1 MIPFLYEQLR
11 TFTNEFNKYLSKEV
25 LKNIG
30 SKKYKLNLSK
40 NARIRVL
47 NFNYTNT
54 YEKLYDSHSSTA
66 EANPKYIY
74 IHGKVCDLDNSNLI
88 LGTKSFYN
96 KKIKGLND
104 KEEINVEFNVFKKH
118 NQRHRYATIEDYQN
132 LLIMLGN
139 LPVNET
145 LTFHVVGH
153 SLAES
158 DHNIL
163 KHIFK
168 VRKNYKINIYYHNQ
182 EALERLINNITDIID
197 EEEVMAKVSFIYQ
210 EDINRGILI
219 PD

>member
-1 MIPFLYEQLR
+1 M
-11 TFTNEFNKYLSKEV
+11 
-25 LKNIG
+25 
-30 SKKYKLNLSK
+30 
-40 NARIRVL
+40 
-47 NFNYTNT
+47 
-54 YEKLYDSHSSTA
+54 
-66 EANPKYIY
+66 
-74 IHGKVCDLDNSNLI
+74 
-88 LGTKSFYN
+88 
-96 KKIKGLND
+96 
-104 KEEINVEFNVFKKH
+104 FKKH

-145 LTFHVVGH
+145 LTFHVVGL

-182 EALERLINNITDIID
+182 EALERFINNITEIIG

-210 EDINRGILI
+210 EDINRGFLI
-219 PD
+219 PKK